1 MADFD
6 WKGAIGTIA
15 PKLAG
20 CFGTP
25 VAGVAVDCLCR
36 AFGLE
41 PSAQAAEQ
49 IAEKAAA
56 GQLTGAELI
65 QLKKAEADAQA
76 QLLKLNLDF
85 SLAEDKL
92 VAADRDSAR
101 NREIQV
107 KDMTPRIIAYGVVLI
122 WAAINFSLLWM
133 AWHHNTV
140 EGGMQA
146 TVASIMKTI
155 DMALTFILGYY
166 YGQSHVDR
174 AGQPLPLGGMS

>member
-6 WKGAIGTIA
+6 WKGAIGRFA
-15 PKLAG
+15 PTVAG
-20 CFGTP
+20 LLGTP
-25 VAGVAVDCLCR
+25 AAGVAVAGLCSVL
-36 AFGLE
+36 GLE
-41 PSAQAAEQ
+41 PSPENAQKVAEQ
-49 IAEKAAA
+49 VAA
-56 GQLTGAELI
+56 GTLTGDQLI
-65 QLKKAEADAQA
+65 ALRKVEADSKA
-76 QLLKLNLDF
+76 QLAKMGMDYDLGKD
-85 SLAEDKL
+85 EL
-92 VAADRDSAR
+92 VFKDRDSAR

-174 AGQPLPLGGMS
+174 AGQPLPTGGQS